1 MSDLHPWTR
10 AARTIGRMG
19 AQSCRRVFHKESR
32 YAGGSDSREFEVRDD
47 GRRSE
52 SFDCIALTGDAEGGP
67 RHEGFTLAP
76 RKARQ
81 LPLELEFGEA
91 VPSDAKERQ
100 RWDCIFVI
108 GSSSRSRRGGS
119 ASNEATRAARSEAGP
134 PKLAQANSSATTRK
148 WIRSARTASGPE
160 RSSPFSLMHETARTK
175 YHSCGPHLRI

>member
-32 YAGGSDSREFEVRDD
+32 YAGGSGSREFEVRDD

-119 ASNEATRAARSEAGP
+119 ASTRQLEPLAARQVHQSWRKRIAAPRLENGFDQRELHRVPSAP
-134 PKLAQANSSATTRK
+134 PHFL
-148 WIRSARTASGPE
+148 
-160 RSSPFSLMHETARTK
+160 
-175 YHSCGPHLRI
+175 